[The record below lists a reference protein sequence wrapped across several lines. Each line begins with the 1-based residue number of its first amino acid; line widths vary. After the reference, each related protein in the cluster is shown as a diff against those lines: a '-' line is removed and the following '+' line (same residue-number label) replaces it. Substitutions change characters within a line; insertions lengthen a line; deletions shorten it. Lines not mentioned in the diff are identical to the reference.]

1 MKKGPVNFGVEKLES
16 AVHRNVAI
24 KLHGGQLI
32 GANSVIL
39 AFNSPVLDDVITNQR
54 RSIIEMDRLTDHS
67 LSYDTVYGFT
77 QVLYHGE
84 VNLDEENFRD
94 INFLATVLQVE
105 WIKDR
110 CRDFFTMRVNKAKDF
125 DSLNN
130 LVNEALFLKQAADN
144 CILIDILT
152 RKMQE
157 MNPDDV
163 DDFLRSFLAN
173 WSFSSAEQLKFAI
186 KISEEGQIS
195 NLLKIVKEKIEM
207 SGVFDET
214 SRYILQN
221 VNVSKCLRENAQL
234 YNQIFDLLVDAGL
247 DSTNCYSSQ
256 SGTARKIFR
265 YIFRPC
271 TN

>member
-1 MKKGPVNFGVEKLES
+1 
-16 AVHRNVAI
+16 
-24 KLHGGQLI
+24 
-32 GANSVIL
+32 
-39 AFNSPVLDDVITNQR
+39 
-54 RSIIEMDRLTDHS
+54 
-67 LSYDTVYGFT
+67 
-77 QVLYHGE
+77 
-84 VNLDEENFRD
+84 
-94 INFLATVLQVE
+94 
-105 WIKDR
+105 
-110 CRDFFTMRVNKAKDF
+110 MRVNKAKDF

-130 LVNEALFLKQAADN
+130 LVNEALFLKQAGDN

-173 WSFSSAEQLKFAI
+173 WSFLSAEQLKFAI